1 MKGDVYLEYNNLT
14 LNGNDSIIRTL
25 FFTDTHI
32 SGRNPRS
39 RKDNFLDTV
48 LDKINQINDIAKSKN
63 CDFVLF
69 GGDLFD
75 NPSVSN
81 AVAGRTARTLRNFN
95 KIIGIAGNHDLFGNN
110 IDNIKSTQ
118 LGLFEKAGLIDLLY
132 KGEKIIITKNDLT
145 LQLTGTPSHF
155 GIDHDD
161 IKEDYVVYNKEA
173 DKAIHI
179 IHGMLMEKQL
189 NPHMSVVTIDQV
201 KETKAD
207 LTLTGHYHAGF
218 EPIEINRK
226 YFANPGSLSR
236 VSSDKSEI
244 KRKVGVLYI
253 EISKN
258 NINLEFIPLEQQ
270 KGEDVLDRSHIEGSQ
285 YKEIQ
290 IEEFMREIKVAST
303 IESMDITNIVK
314 KIANNKELE
323 KEVVDYAL
331 TKLSIAEESLSSE

>member
-1 MKGDVYLEYNNLT
+1 MDYNNLT
-14 LNGNDSIIRTL
+14 LNGNGSVIRTL
-25 FFTDTHI
+25 FFTDVHV

-48 LDKINQINDIAKSKN
+48 LDKLNQINYISKTKN

-81 AVAGRTARTLRNFN
+81 AVAGRTAKILRQFN
-95 KIIGIAGNHDLFGNN
+95 RIIGIAGNHDLFGNN

-118 LGLFEKAGLIDLLY
+118 LGLFEKAGLIDLMY
-132 KGEKIIITKNDLT
+132 KGEKLIITKNDLT
-145 LQLTGTPSHF
+145 LQITGTPSHF

-161 IKEDYVVYNKEA
+161 IKEDYVVDTINA
-173 DKAIHI
+173 DKAIHL

-189 NPHMSVVTIDQV
+189 NPHMTVVTIDQI

-218 EPIEINRK
+218 DPIQIDGK
-226 YFANPGSLSR
+226 YFTNPGSLSR
-236 VSSDKSEI
+236 VSSDRSEM

-258 NINLEFIPLEQQ
+258 DIKLEFIPLKQQ

-303 IESMDITNIVK
+303 IESMDITSIVK
-314 KIANNKELE
+314 KIATNKELE